1 MNFRKILLIGALIY
15 SGIFAYMLSRTLN
28 LEFDGELIALL
39 PSDNNHLATYKKL
52 TDLNS
57 SEGGFDA
64 IIKSTDGKPV
74 IDKAQKLVKEFL
86 SFELNGERLLKGV
99 ELENDLHDIKY
110 SALFLMT
117 ESELQN
123 TYTEVFK
130 YIEAKK
136 EQLSPFYVDLSDGSA
151 SNKEFSLSA
160 ESSVLLNEISE
171 SKRYRINEDSTAIR
185 VTFIANFAKSDFS
198 KLESAYIQI
207 QDKTEELESE
217 FIGIEMFW
225 GGSYIKHFNKINTI
239 RDSVLKALI
248 IGTFSLIFFLMGYM
262 FYINRAKDYKL
273 IYVVADLLIIFFIL
287 FSGFIISLGIASFL
301 LDEIY
306 IFTGIIFSG
315 LFGINLDYIL
325 HVYSINKKV
334 GLEITSIRKIM
345 ASYISSARPIVLSAL
360 TTGLAAMSLIFA
372 DFDGLRQVGLI
383 FFINIVVNLVATYL
397 FLFFSKSVESE
408 KAVLDSDSSSTNIFS
423 NLFSPQL
430 KKKRVLFFTLLLVG
444 ISFGSYVGYQKL
456 SFNYSFSELE
466 PKSVQS
472 EFDQNAA
479 NVSSGKRYNDPSFYI
494 TDTIEDSKKLY
505 KFIKE
510 GLKDSLA
517 DIEKVESFSA
527 RYPVSKEERNLKT
540 QKIDSLKELVDRN
553 RQFLNFDSGN
563 IADFVQILDNTIEP
577 DFENLPDF
585 IKNRFFYRD
594 NSMAPLVVVYPKMN
608 LSNGE
613 RSIKFRKSSGSI
625 LMDNTKYYAASTYII
640 ASSILEL
647 LIKESTFLFLTPLLT
662 IFVFLLIYYRSFV
675 YTLIAIMPLV
685 LTFALLLSL
694 KALFVF
700 DINLYNVLVF
710 PIIIGVGADTGVHLV
725 DSLKMRRKTFLSSFI
740 SQKFPVLS
748 ACSITTILGFIGLI
762 FINHPGME
770 SVGVL
775 AITGVLSTLFA
786 TLISSVMVDAFLSIK
801 KDPSY

>member
-1 MNFRKILLIGALIY
+1 MNFRKILLISALIY
-15 SGIFAYMLSRTLN
+15 TCVFAYMLSRSLN

-39 PSDNNHLATYKKL
+39 PSENNHLATYKKL
-52 TDLNS
+52 TRLNS

-74 IDKAQKLVKEFL
+74 INKAQKIVNEFL
-86 SFELNGERLLKGV
+86 SFELNGEKLLKGV
-99 ELENDLHDIKY
+99 ELENDLHDIKQ

-117 ESELQN
+117 ESELHK

-136 EQLSPFYVDLSDGSA
+136 EQLSPFYIDLSDSST
-151 SNKEFSLSA
+151 SNKEFVLSA

-171 SKRYRINEDSTAIR
+171 SKRYRINEDSTVIR

-198 KLESAYIQI
+198 KLESAYNQI
-207 QDKTEELESE
+207 LVKTEELESE
-217 FIGIEMFW
+217 FNGTEMFW

-248 IGTFSLIFFLMGYM
+248 IGTFSLILFLMGYM

-334 GLEITSIRKIM
+334 GLEIGAIKKVM

-360 TTGLAAMSLIFA
+360 TTGLAAMSLFFA

-408 KAVLDSDSSSTNIFS
+408 KAVVDLESSKTNVLKEF
-423 NLFSPQL
+423 FSPQM
-430 KKKRVLFFTLLLVG
+430 KQKRVLLFALILIGT
-444 ISFGSYVGYQKL
+444 SFGSYKGFKTL

-494 TDTIEDSKKLY
+494 TDNIEGSKKLY
-505 KFIKE
+505 NFIKNA
-510 GLKDSLA
+510 LKDSLT

-527 RYPVSKEERNLKT
+527 RYPASKEERNLKI

-553 RQFLNFDSGN
+553 RQYINFDSGN
-563 IADFVQILDNTIEP
+563 ITEFVQILDNTIEP
-577 DFENLPDF
+577 DFESLPDF

-594 NSMAPLVVVYPKMN
+594 NSMAPMVAVYPKMN
-608 LSNGE
+608 LSNGKK
-613 RSIKFRKSSGSI
+613 SIKFRKSSGAI
-625 LMDNTKYYAASTYII
+625 QMDDTKYYAASTYII

-647 LIKESTFLFLTPLLT
+647 LIKESTFLFITPLLT

-675 YTLIAIMPLV
+675 YTCIALMPLL

-694 KALFVF
+694 RALFVF

-725 DSLKMRRKTFLSSFI
+725 DSLKMRRKVFLVSFI

-775 AITGVLSTLFA
+775 AITGVLATLFA
-786 TLISSVMVDAFLSIK
+786 TLISSVMVDAFISIK
-801 KDPSY
+801 KDSSY